1 MYAPGVDDEV
11 LMDEQ
16 VRREFGHVKE
26 ATERIEE
33 HLQEQDRH
41 LSDHFKKF
49 TQHTLEDQVMKISI
63 EAHLLAHKEESKH
76 RWMIYSGI
84 FITAISTL
92 GILAVEMIKHFYL
105 KG

>member
-1 MYAPGVDDEV
+1 MMRPGLEDEV

-33 HLQEQDRH
+33 HLDKQDTR

-49 TQHTLEDQVMKISI
+49 SDHVTADNAWAALLN
-63 EAHLLAHKEESKH
+63 AHLVEHSETKKH
-76 RWMIYSGI
+76 RWVIVSGI
-84 FITAISTL
+84 LLTAASTI
-92 GILAVEMIKHFYL
+92 GILAVEIIKHFL
-105 KG
+105 MKG